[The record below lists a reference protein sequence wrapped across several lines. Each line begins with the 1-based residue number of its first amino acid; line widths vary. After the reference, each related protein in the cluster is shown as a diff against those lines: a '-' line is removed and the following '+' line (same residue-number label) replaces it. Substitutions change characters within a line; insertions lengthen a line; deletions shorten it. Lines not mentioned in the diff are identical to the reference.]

1 MVARAEV
8 AREIDKLSELPIL
21 PQVLITLNK
30 VAEDDN
36 ASAEDLGKIILKD
49 QGLTMQL
56 LKLVN
61 SAYYRQQKRER
72 VTTVSK
78 AVIILGF
85 NGVRR
90 LALGMSVYSMLKDA
104 DRLPGLSELWSH
116 ALTVAITARQLAA
129 RTGYLPA
136 EEAFVAGLT
145 HDIGRVVLARCDPEA
160 WARVMEGAPDSTEL
174 RERER
179 IHFGVSHAMAGKKLA
194 HRWSL
199 PTPLEEIIGDH
210 HAYDTQALVP
220 GSPLMRLI
228 IGANRFA
235 RALMVNPDREGFDGA
250 CENLRASFHLT
261 GLQVQELYQGI
272 WREYE
277 ELAHAFDIVGA
288 WDPAGGAAAFRPD
301 IDRDEMLNRL
311 QAISAAMV
319 TPGNTPEQV
328 RDLVLDGIMGSVA
341 VERIFLVEPDPA
353 GASLVCRAWRG
364 RVTPEQENAFRLP
377 LTPAGGI
384 AARTLLE
391 LRPFHISDPEAPG
404 VRHYLHAELLAALG
418 PREFATVPLL
428 FQGRAVGLLWYDNP
442 VTGRPLAEPLRNA
455 IATLANTLALVL
467 GSRAPAVAPPE
478 PVRA

>member
-61 SAYYRQQKRER
+61 SAYYRQQKRDR

-104 DRLPGLSELWSH
+104 NRLPGLSELWSH

-145 HDIGRVVLARCDPEA
+145 HDIGRVVLARCDSEA
-160 WARVMEGAPDSTEL
+160 WTQVVKGAPDSAEL

-179 IHFGVSHAMAGKKLA
+179 VHFGVSHAMAGKKLA

-199 PTPLEEIIGDH
+199 PAPLEEVIGDH
-210 HAYDTQALVP
+210 HAYETQALVP
-220 GSPLMRLI
+220 GSPLLRI
-228 IGANRFA
+228 VIGANRFA
-235 RALMVNPDREGFDGA
+235 RALMVNPDREAFEGA
-250 CENLRASFHLT
+250 CENLRASFRLT

-277 ELAHAFDIVGA
+277 ELAHAFEIVGA

-319 TPGNTPEQV
+319 APGNAPEQV

-341 VERIFLVEPDPA
+341 VERLFLVEPDPA
-353 GASLVCRAWRG
+353 GNSLVCRAWRG
-364 RVTPEQENAFRLP
+364 RVTPEQVEAFRLP
-377 LTPAGGI
+377 LTPAGGL
-384 AARTLLE
+384 AARTLLD
-391 LRPFHISDPEAPG
+391 RHAFHVPDPEAPG
-404 VRHYLHAELLAALG
+404 VRHHLHAGLQAVLG

-442 VTGRPLAEPLRNA
+442 VTGRPLAEPLRDA
-455 IATLANTLALVL
+455 IGTLANTLALAL
-467 GSRAPAVAPPE
+467 GGLAPTACREHV
-478 PVRA
+478 PVG

>member
-90 LALGMSVYSMLKDA
+90 LALGMSVFSMLKDA
-104 DRLPGLSELWSH
+104 NRLSGLSELWSH

-160 WARVMEGAPDSTEL
+160 WARVIEGAPDSAEL

-179 IHFGVSHAMAGKKLA
+179 VHFGVSHAMAGKKLA

-199 PTPLEEIIGDH
+199 PAPIEEAIGDH
-210 HAYDTQALVP
+210 HAYETQALAP
-220 GSPLMRLI
+220 GSPLLRMV

-311 QAISAAMV
+311 QSISAAMV
-319 TPGNTPEQV
+319 APGNTPEQV

-341 VERIFLVEPDPA
+341 VERLFLVEPDST
-353 GASLVCRAWRG
+353 GDSLVCRAWRG
-364 RVTPEQENAFRLP
+364 RVTPEQVHAFRLP
-377 LTPAGGI
+377 LTPVGGL

-391 LRPFHISDPEAPG
+391 RHPFHVSDPEAPG
-404 VRHYLHAELLAALG
+404 VRHYLHAGLQAALG

-467 GSRAPAVAPPE
+467 GGLTPAAPPSE
-478 PVRA
+478 PVHA